1 MRTISSRGAL
11 TTIMCVATAGAI
23 VLAGPPASARPASR
37 AAATAARH
45 AAQARHRDPRWDVEP
60 GGVITGTSQNVMLT
74 DTSTGIGLTGLG
86 MKHGPVLPG
95 PGQLGTDL
103 ISFTSVT
110 FTGFGGG
117 FTVTTS
123 ASPRTPWMFNAVS
136 YQSGVVSGTV
146 TGIRAT
152 LSGPSCSA
160 TVDGTSD
167 TGSNGQVNVTYTNST
182 GTIQVLTAGGN
193 LHIYDVSGCTG
204 LLSNG
209 DPVTFSASYTISPA
223 QAITPDP
230 PRGSHQP
237 AGRAGA

>member
-1 MRTISSRGAL
+1 M
-11 TTIMCVATAGAI
+11 
-23 VLAGPPASARPASR
+23 
-37 AAATAARH
+37 
-45 AAQARHRDPRWDVEP
+45 
-60 GGVITGTSQNVMLT
+60 
-74 DTSTGIGLTGLG
+74 
-86 MKHGPVLPG
+86 
-95 PGQLGTDL
+95 
-103 ISFTSVT
+103 
-110 FTGFGGG
+110 
-117 FTVTTS
+117 
-123 ASPRTPWMFNAVS
+123 
-136 YQSGVVSGTV
+136 VSGTV

-160 TVDGTSD
+160 TVDGTSG

-182 GTIQVLTAGGN
+182 GTIQVLTAGDN

-223 QAITPDP
+223 QVITPDP